1 MSDRAAP
8 PGIHLGPLVI
18 EELADRLSEV
28 IAERVVEAMRAELIV
43 SPGATATAWL
53 DAKEVAERLGVDRDW
68 VYEHAD
74 ELGASRLGSGPRP
87 RLRFPPDV
95 FDSRRGD
102 ATSKA
107 ARQPTEPR
115 SKATGLIPI
124 RGS

>member
-8 PGIHLGPLVI
+8 PVIHLDPLVI

-28 IAERVVEAMRAELIV
+28 IAERVVEAMRAEGIL
-43 SPGATATAWL
+43 STAAIAAAWL

-68 VYEHAD
+68 VYKHAD

-87 RLRFPPDV
+87 RLRFPPDI
-95 FDSRRGD
+95 FDSRRSD
-102 ATSKA
+102 VTSKA
-107 ARQPTEPR
+107 ARQPPEPR

-124 RGS
+124 RAS